1 MSDAIDSEDFALD
14 RSLLRRRFAR
24 AAATSE
30 GADILAREVARRM
43 DERLDYIR
51 IEPRRILDLGC
62 GPGADLPAFAER
74 YPGVPRVGIDSAPA
88 MLAQARGE
96 TGLIKRLL
104 RFGKPAE
111 PDFVCADARA
121 LPLARGSV
129 SLAWSNLMLQWLHD
143 PLPALKEIHRVLEV
157 GGMLMFSTLGP
168 DTLKELRAALP
179 PSDAEHLHRFIDM
192 HDLGDA
198 LVGAGFSDP
207 VMDMEMLT
215 LTYAELDDLLEDLR
229 SSGAANAAVGRPRG
243 LSGRK
248 EWADARAAYE
258 RLRRDGR
265 LPASFEVIQGH
276 AWKAAPKTTED
287 GRSIVRFQPRPS
299 PR

>member
-1 MSDAIDSEDFALD
+1 MTAPDFRLDPALV
-14 RSLLRRRFAR
+14 RRRAGR
-24 AAATSE
+24 AAAGYASVDT
-30 GADILAREVARRM
+30 LAREISRRM
-43 DERLDYIR
+43 GERLDYIR

-62 GPGADLPAFAER
+62 GPGADLPAFAQR
-74 YPGVPRVGIDSAPA
+74 YPGVPRIAIDSAPA
-88 MLAQARGE
+88 MLAQARGD
-96 TGLIKRLL
+96 TGLLKRLL

-111 PDFVCADARA
+111 PDFVCADATA

-129 SLAWSNLMLQWLHD
+129 SFAWSNLMLQWLHD

-215 LTYAELDDLLEDLR
+215 VTYTSLDDLLRDLR
-229 SSGAANAAVGRPRG
+229 ASGSANAATTRPRG
-243 LSGRK
+243 LVGK
-248 EWADARAAYE
+248 GHWQKLRANYE
-258 RLRRDGR
+258 QLRRDGR
-265 LPASFEVIQGH
+265 LPATVEVVYGH
-276 AWKAAPKTTED
+276 AWKAAPKVADD
-287 GRSIVRFQPRPS
+287 GRAIVRFERKPA
-299 PR
+299 

>member
-1 MSDAIDSEDFALD
+1 MTAPDFQLD
-14 RSLLRRRFAR
+14 PGLVRRRAGR
-24 AAATSE
+24 AAADYASVDT
-30 GADILAREVARRM
+30 LAREISRRM
-43 DERLDYIR
+43 GERLDYIR

-62 GPGADLPAFAER
+62 GPGADLPGFAQR
-74 YPGVPRVGIDSAPA
+74 YPGVPRLAIDSSPA
-88 MLAQARGE
+88 MLAQARGD
-96 TGLIKRLL
+96 TGLLKRLL

-111 PDFVCADARA
+111 PDFVCADATA

-129 SLAWSNLMLQWLHD
+129 SFAWSNLMLQWLHD

-215 LTYAELDDLLEDLR
+215 VTYTSLDDLLHDLR
-229 SSGAANAAVGRPRG
+229 ASGSANAAVTRPRG
-243 LSGRK
+243 LVGK
-248 EWADARAAYE
+248 GHWQKLRANYE
-258 RLRRDGR
+258 QLRRDGR
-265 LPASFEVIQGH
+265 LPATVEVVYGH
-276 AWKAAPKTTED
+276 AWKAAPKVTED
-287 GRSIVRFQPRPS
+287 GRAIVRFERKPG
-299 PR
+299 